1 MKQRPLTAT
10 GGGVNA
16 KFDLQFGDK
25 HHHLVLNMQTF
36 SIRDLRDRSG
46 ELSREAEAGRLS
58 LVTRHGQ
65 PLFVSVP
72 FTEDVVASGV
82 HTALAVSLFK
92 SGDLSLG
99 LAAKLAR
106 IPYADFIDY
115 LGELKIPVVNYDPA
129 ELDSELKLLSDMT
142 A

>member
-1 MKQRPLTAT
+1 
-10 GGGVNA
+10 
-16 KFDLQFGDK
+16 
-25 HHHLVLNMQTF
+25 MQTF

-46 ELSREAEAGRLS
+46 ELTREAEAGRLS

-72 FTEDVVASGV
+72 FTEDVISHGV
-82 HTALAVSLFK
+82 HTALAVNLFK

-106 IPYADFIDY
+106 MAYSDFIDY
-115 LGELKIPVVNYDPA
+115 LGTLKIPVVTYEPGELEQELALLTELTARPA
-129 ELDSELKLLSDMT
+129 K
-142 A
+142 